1 MVLQACTETVNK
13 VILEEQRLVKK
24 SLNPDGD
31 RELVMLMR
39 AMFAEA
45 KRIKK
50 QVLKGEDITVLL
62 AHEKILSTH
71 ATEPKKTGSV
81 EYKT

>member
-24 SLNPDGD
+24 SLNPGGD

-50 QVLKGEDITVLL
+50 Q
-62 AHEKILSTH
+62 AQ
-71 ATEPKKTGSV
+71 
-81 EYKT
+81 

>member
-24 SLNPDGD
+24 SLNPGGD

-39 AMFAEA
+39 AMFAEV